1 MNLKRLRVIK
11 CLLKISGK
19 KPAIVA
25 QTFSPSTEEAETHK
39 YLGDQGQNGLHS
51 EFQATQGC
59 IVRTP
64 SQTKQNKNQWGKYS
78 LALCTLDEFLYRSIC
93 FLLHHQKL
101 NL

>member
-1 MNLKRLRVIK
+1 MPLKNQR
-11 CLLKISGK
+11 K
-19 KPAIVA
+19 KSAVVA
-25 QTFSPSTEEAETHK
+25 HTFSPSAEEAETHK
-39 YLGDQGQNGLHS
+39 SLQDQGQKGLHS

-59 IVRTP
+59 IVRHSPAPTP
-64 SQTKQNKNQWGKYS
+64 VSNKTEQNQWEKYS